1 MSSSIEIVPET
12 LSFLK
17 TNVLKQNG
25 IQEHAD
31 SKYTRF
37 VRRKFQCIIIFLIL
51 LVSFLEFLNVFIPR
65 LNDSNLNLLNSVL
78 YQTLNKTNSEFHK
91 PYNSNYTIFNKLL

>member
-1 MSSSIEIVPET
+1 MSSSIELVPET

-65 LNDSNLNLLNSVL
+65 LNDSNLNLLNSFL
-78 YQTLNKTNSEFHK
+78 YQKLNRTNFELNK
-91 PYNSNYTIFNKLL
+91 YNYTDYDI